1 MAGFAGR
8 EIELTWGSNPIDGV
22 REKGISLNGEP
33 INVTSD
39 EDDGKQTLLDISAED
54 SVTITIS
61 GVTKSSD
68 LRDDWFNGN
77 RTATATLTYPDGYSI
92 TGTFF
97 LSTYEETGA
106 YNDAT
111 TFTATL
117 NSSGA
122 VSGAVS

>member
-77 RTATATLTYPDGYSI
+77 RTATATLTYPDGYGI

-122 VSGAVS
+122 VSGAES

>member
-8 EIELTWGSNPIDGV
+8 EIELTWDSNPIDGV

-68 LRDDWFNGN
+68 LRDDWFSGS

-97 LSTYEETGA
+97 LSTYEETGT

-122 VSGAVS
+122 VVGAVS

>member
-8 EIELTWGSNPIDGV
+8 EIELTWSSNSIDGV

-68 LRDDWFNGN
+68 LRDDWFKGS

>member
-8 EIELTWGSNPIDGV
+8 EIELTWSSNPIDGV

-68 LRDDWFNGN
+68 LRDDWFNGS

-97 LSTYEETGA
+97 LSTYEETGT

>member
-68 LRDDWFNGN
+68 LRHDWFSGS

-97 LSTYEETGA
+97 LSTYEETGT

-122 VSGAVS
+122 VVGAVS